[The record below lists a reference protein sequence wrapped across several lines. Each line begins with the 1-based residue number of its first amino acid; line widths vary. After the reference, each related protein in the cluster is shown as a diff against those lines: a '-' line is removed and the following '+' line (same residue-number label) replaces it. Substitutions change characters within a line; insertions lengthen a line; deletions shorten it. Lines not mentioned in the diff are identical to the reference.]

1 MLICFKVKLQGYVSM
16 LSNIFE
22 RQKDILSHLAIIILI
37 VIKQLLNIYLKNE
50 TGWRN
55 KIQYIKMFII
65 KS

>member
-1 MLICFKVKLQGYVSM
+1 MLICFKVKLQGYVGM

-37 VIKQLLNIYLKNE
+37 VFKQLLNSYLKNE

-55 KIQYIKMFII
+55 KIQYIKMFIT